1 MHSAEFPSTSTSLV
15 NQAREGGQ
23 SAWYRLVE
31 TYTPLIKHWCGRYQ
45 IRGADAEDIVQNVF
59 ITVSKH
65 ISNFSMNASDQS
77 FRGWLWTITNSRI
90 IDLLRANKKLGIV
103 LDGKKIA
110 EFLPPVERSD
120 TSQMESRDSLKLRIA
135 RALPVIQQD
144 FSEQTWTAFW
154 QTTLLGRRPSEVA
167 NEMGMSAAAVCM
179 CRARVL
185 KRLRETIGDFNA
197 SR

>member
-1 MHSAEFPSTSTSLV
+1 MHPAESPSTSTSLV

-31 TYTPLIKHWCGRYQ
+31 TYTPVIKHWCGRYGV
-45 IRGADAEDIVQNVF
+45 RGADAEDVVQNVF
-59 ITVSKH
+59 VTVSKH
-65 ISNFSMNASDQS
+65 IANFRMDGSDHS
-77 FRGWLWTITNSRI
+77 FRGWLWTIANSRI
-90 IDLLRANKKLGIV
+90 IDLLRANKRLGIV
-103 LDGKKIA
+103 RDGQKF
-110 EFLPPVERSD
+110 EEFFLPDERSD
-120 TSQMESRDSLKLRIA
+120 TSHMESRDSLKLRIA

-185 KRLRETIGDFNA
+185 KRLRETIGDFNTY
-197 SR
+197 R